1 MSDKDRRKKDGKEK
15 SHDKQAMRDG
25 AEFKKRKSNEPGD
38 YIHNEHDIQAHKP
51 GAPGDRTMRGA
62 H

>member
-25 AEFKKRKSNEPGD
+25 AEFRKRNAAPEDD
-38 YIHNEHDIQAHKP
+38 YTHNEHDIQAHKP
-51 GAPGDRTMRGA
+51 GAPGDRTLRGA